1 MNYYQ
6 MEHAGNV
13 GCLNLTKYFKFSI
26 IVDTEKKDN
35 NVCGREAIHGYESK
49 VQIQNGKLV
58 DETLFVCDRHQQ
70 VFEEFMNEQGE
81 YQ

>member
-26 IVDTEKKDN
+26 IVDTE
-35 NVCGREAIHGYESK
+35 IYESEA
-49 VQIQNGKLV
+49 VEKLF
-58 DETLFVCDRHQQ
+58 DYLKDIKKPDNILDHFGIEQ
-70 VFEEFMNEQGE
+70 VEGDDLE
-81 YQ
+81 